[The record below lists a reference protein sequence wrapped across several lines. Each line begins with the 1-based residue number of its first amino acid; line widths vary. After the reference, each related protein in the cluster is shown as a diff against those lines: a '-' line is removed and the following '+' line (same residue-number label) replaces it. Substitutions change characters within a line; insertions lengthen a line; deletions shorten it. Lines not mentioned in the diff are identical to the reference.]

1 MDQHPQ
7 HPRHPPLTRVKAL
20 SPEGRIGGYLV
31 VWGSPAQRDLQGE
44 YFTPHTDLGL
54 DWYPRRPVLYH
65 HGLDDDLGPV
75 MIGQIEVMQPDDTGV
90 WVEAQLDL
98 HNRWARRVLAL
109 VERGALGWS
118 SGSLPHLVE
127 VLDDGHI
134 RRWPVVE
141 GSLTPTPAEPRFTD
155 AVTVKAAFEA
165 LGLPTDR
172 ITAPADRA
180 RNVPLPVGVGLALP
194 AENRAPQGMPLRNAS
209 QGGTMTKHTT
219 HHQEPEPRDGIKRL
233 PIAQTPRTP
242 HITVS
247 SKYADLGAV
256 DMAFMHTWLSR
267 TGQWTPTAAFMREL
281 AFKTYH
287 AVERGDL
294 DAGAVRALPVKAD
307 ELMHTDNTGYGS
319 EWVPD
324 VWSTELWRKARAE
337 NVILPLFRVIEMPSN
352 PFELPISGT
361 DPTVYYVPETQDE
374 ADLSLGSGNPIPDS
388 QIGSGKVT
396 LTAKK
401 LALRVGFSAE
411 LAEDSAIPLIS
422 LYREQAMRVMAE
434 AIDHVLLNGDTE
446 TGATGNINSDNAAP
460 SGTANYLAFNGLRK
474 LPLVTN
480 TDNASDAGGSPTVAL
495 MRAARFLMHPRYALK
510 PNQCAWLVDS
520 STYAKL
526 LSLSD
531 VATVDKYGPYATVLT
546 GEIAK
551 IDGVPVLVSAE
562 MPLTQ
567 ADGKA
572 DTTGNTKG
580 QAVCVYRPGWA
591 VGYRRRVAAT
601 MDYLPY
607 YDAYQMV
614 ATVRLAFAAFDD
626 DVASVLYNLTV

>member
-1 MDQHPQ
+1 MAQRGLPNRAAKMLGED
-7 HPRHPPLTRVKAL
+7 
-20 SPEGRIGGYLV
+20 GRIGGYLV
-31 VWGSPAQRDLQGE
+31 VWGDPTQPDLQGE
-44 YFTPHTDLGL
+44 FFTPDTDLGL

-65 HGLDDDLGPV
+65 HGLDGTLGPAL
-75 MIGQIEVMQPDDTGV
+75 IGQIEVMQPDAVGV

-98 HNRWARRVLAL
+98 RRRWARTVLDL
-109 VERGALGWS
+109 VREGALGWS

-127 VLDDGHI
+127 IEADGHI
-134 RRWPVVE
+134 RRWPIVE

-155 AVTVKAAFEA
+155 AVALKAAYEA
-165 LGLPTDR
+165 LGLPL
-172 ITAPADRA
+172 A
-180 RNVPLPVGVGLALP
+180 RLALDGHSTVGHSNDSEETAKAMIP
-194 AENRAPQGMPLRNAS
+194 N
-209 QGGTMTKHTT
+209 
-219 HHQEPEPRDGIKRL
+219 EPEQQTGAIKRL
-233 PIAQTPRTP
+233 PAAQNVGSP
-242 HITVS
+242 TVEVR
-247 SKYADLGAV
+247 SKYAALDAV

-267 TGQWTPTAAFMREL
+267 TGQWSPSLAFMREL
-281 AFKTYH
+281 ISKTYR

-294 DAGAVRALPVKAD
+294 DAGAVRALPIKAD
-307 ELMHTDNTGYGS
+307 ELMHTGLSGYGS

-324 VWSTELWRKARAE
+324 IWSSELWRKARAE
-337 NVILPLFRVIEMPSN
+337 NVILPLFRVVEMPSN

-374 ADLSLGSGNPIPDS
+374 DDLTLGASNPLPDS

-411 LAEDSAIPLIS
+411 LVEDAALPLIP
-422 LYREQAMRVMAE
+422 LYREQALRVMAD
-434 AIDHVLLNGDTE
+434 AIDHVLLNGDT
-446 TGATGNINSDNAAP
+446 TTAATGNINSDDAAP
-460 SGTANYLAFNGLRK
+460 EATAKYLAFDGLRK
-474 LPLVTN
+474 LPLVT
-480 TDNASDAGGSPTVAL
+480 TPAQALNANGVPTVAL
-495 MRAARFLMHPRYALK
+495 LRTARFLMPARYSLRPK
-510 PNQCAWLVDS
+510 DCAWIVDG

-526 LSLSD
+526 LSDTNL
-531 VATVDKYGPYATVLT
+531 ATVDKFGPHATVLT

-551 IDGVPVLVSAE
+551 VDGVPVLVSAE

-572 DTTGNTKG
+572 NTTGNTKG
-580 QAVCVYRPGWA
+580 QAVCVYRPGWV

-614 ATVRLAFAAFDD
+614 ATVRLAFAPFDSA
-626 DVASVLYNLTV
+626 VASMLYNITV

>member
-1 MDQHPQ
+1 MLGED
-7 HPRHPPLTRVKAL
+7 
-20 SPEGRIGGYLV
+20 GRIGGYLV
-31 VWGSPAQRDLQGE
+31 VWGDPTRPDLQGE
-44 YFTPHTDLGL
+44 FFTPETDLGL

-65 HGLDDDLGPV
+65 HGLDETLGPAL
-75 MIGQIEVMQPDDTGV
+75 IGQIEVMQPDAVGV

-98 HNRWARRVLAL
+98 RRRWARTVLDL
-109 VERGALGWS
+109 VREGTLGWS

-127 VLDDGHI
+127 IEADGHI
-134 RRWPVVE
+134 RRWPIVE

-155 AVTVKAAFEA
+155 AVALKAAYEA
-165 LGLPTDR
+165 LGLPL
-172 ITAPADRA
+172 A
-180 RNVPLPVGVGLALP
+180 RLALDDCNTGKQSHKEKAMIP
-194 AENRAPQGMPLRNAS
+194 NESEQQTSA
-209 QGGTMTKHTT
+209 
-219 HHQEPEPRDGIKRL
+219 IKRL
-233 PIAQTPRTP
+233 PAAQT
-242 HITVS
+242 VS
-247 SKYADLGAV
+247 GPAIEVRSKYAALDAV

-267 TGQWTPTAAFMREL
+267 TGQWSPSLAFMREL
-281 AFKTYH
+281 ISKTYR

-294 DAGAVRALPVKAD
+294 DAGAVRALPIKAD
-307 ELMHTDNTGYGS
+307 ELMHTGLSGYGS

-324 VWSTELWRKARAE
+324 IWSSELWRKARAE
-337 NVILPLFRVIEMPSN
+337 NVILPLFRVVEMPSN

-374 ADLSLGSGNPIPDS
+374 DDLTLGASNPLPDS

-411 LAEDSAIPLIS
+411 LVEDAALPLIP
-422 LYREQAMRVMAE
+422 LYREQALRVMAD
-434 AIDHVLLNGDTE
+434 AIDHVLLNGDT
-446 TGATGNINSDNAAP
+446 TTASTGNINSDDAAP
-460 SGTANYLAFNGLRK
+460 EATAKYLAFDGLRK
-474 LPLVTN
+474 LPLVT
-480 TDNASDAGGSPTVAL
+480 TPAQALNANGVPTVAL
-495 MRAARFLMHPRYALK
+495 LRAARFLMPARYSLRPK
-510 PNQCAWLVDS
+510 DCAWIVDG

-526 LSLSD
+526 LSDPDL
-531 VATVDKYGPYATVLT
+531 ATVDKFGPHATVLT

-551 IDGVPVLVSAE
+551 VDGVPVLVSAE

-580 QAVCVYRPGWA
+580 QAVCVYRSGWV

-614 ATVRLAFAAFDD
+614 ATVRLAFAPFDGA
-626 DVASVLYNLTV
+626 VASMLYNITV

>member
-1 MDQHPQ
+1 MAQRGLPNRAAKMLGED
-7 HPRHPPLTRVKAL
+7 
-20 SPEGRIGGYLV
+20 GRIGGYLV
-31 VWGSPAQRDLQGE
+31 VWGDPTQPDLQGE
-44 YFTPHTDLGL
+44 FFTPDTDLGL

-65 HGLDDDLGPV
+65 HGLDGTLGPAL
-75 MIGQIEVMQPDDTGV
+75 IGQIEVMQPDAVGV

-98 HNRWARRVLAL
+98 RRRWARTVLDL
-109 VERGALGWS
+109 VREGALGWS

-127 VLDDGHI
+127 IEADGHI
-134 RRWPVVE
+134 RRWPIVE

-155 AVTVKAAFEA
+155 AVALKAAYEA
-165 LGLPTDR
+165 LGLPL
-172 ITAPADRA
+172 A
-180 RNVPLPVGVGLALP
+180 RLALDGHSTVGHSNDSEETAKAMIP
-194 AENRAPQGMPLRNAS
+194 ND
-209 QGGTMTKHTT
+209 
-219 HHQEPEPRDGIKRL
+219 PEQQTGAIKRL
-233 PIAQTPRTP
+233 PAAQNVGSP
-242 HITVS
+242 TVEVR
-247 SKYADLGAV
+247 SKYAALDAV

-267 TGQWTPTAAFMREL
+267 TGQWSPSLAFMREL
-281 AFKTYH
+281 ISKTYR

-294 DAGAVRALPVKAD
+294 DTGAVRALPIKAD
-307 ELMHTDNTGYGS
+307 ELMHTGLSGYGS

-324 VWSTELWRKARAE
+324 IWSSELWRKARAE
-337 NVILPLFRVIEMPSN
+337 NVILPLFRVVEMPSN

-374 ADLSLGSGNPIPDS
+374 DDLTLGASNPLPDS

-411 LAEDSAIPLIS
+411 LVEDAALPLIP
-422 LYREQAMRVMAE
+422 LYREQALRVMAD
-434 AIDHVLLNGDTE
+434 AIDHVLLNGDT
-446 TGATGNINSDNAAP
+446 TTAATGNINSDDAAP
-460 SGTANYLAFNGLRK
+460 EATAKYLAFDGLRK
-474 LPLVTN
+474 LPLVT
-480 TDNASDAGGSPTVAL
+480 TPAQALNANGVPTVAL
-495 MRAARFLMHPRYALK
+495 LRTARFLMPARYSLRPK
-510 PNQCAWLVDS
+510 DCAWIVDG

-526 LSLSD
+526 LSDTNL
-531 VATVDKYGPYATVLT
+531 ATVDKFGPHATVLT

-551 IDGVPVLVSAE
+551 VDGVPVLVSAE

-572 DTTGNTKG
+572 NTTGNTKG
-580 QAVCVYRPGWA
+580 QAVCVYRPGWV

-614 ATVRLAFAAFDD
+614 ATVRLAFAPFDSP
-626 DVASVLYNLTV
+626 VASMLYNITV

>member
-1 MDQHPQ
+1 MARRTRQP
-7 HPRHPPLTRVKAL
+7 PRAASPTTRVKAL
-20 SPEGRIGGYLV
+20 DEGGRVGGYLV
-31 VWGSPAQRDLQGE
+31 VWGDAARRDLQGE
-44 YFTPHTDLGL
+44 YFTPATELGL

-65 HGLDDDLGPV
+65 HGLDGDLGPV
-75 MIGQIEVMQPDDTGV
+75 MIGQIEHMQPDETGV

-98 HNRWARRVLAL
+98 RSRWGRAVLDL
-109 VERGALGWS
+109 VQRGALGWS

-127 VLDDGHI
+127 VAADGHI

-141 GSLTPTPAEPRFTD
+141 GSLTPSPAEPRYTD
-155 AVTVKAAFEA
+155 AVAVKAAFEA

-172 ITAPADRA
+172 IDSEPIHEQAIDT
-180 RNVPLPVGVGLALP
+180 G
-194 AENRAPQGMPLRNAS
+194 E
-209 QGGTMTKHTT
+209 GGTMSKTINQGASTSGAGN
-219 HHQEPEPRDGIKRL
+219 GIKRL
-233 PIAQTPRTP
+233 PAPQQARTP
-242 HITVS
+242 QIDVR
-247 SKYADLGAV
+247 SKYADLDAV

-267 TGQWTPTAAFMREL
+267 TGQWLPTTAFMREL
-281 AFKTYH
+281 AHKAYR
-287 AVERGDL
+287 AVEQGAL
-294 DAGAVRALPVKAD
+294 DPGAVRALPVKAD
-307 ELMHTDNTGYGS
+307 ELMHTDNTGYGA

-324 VWSTELWRKARAE
+324 IWSTELWRKARTE

-361 DPTVYYVPETQDE
+361 DPAVYYVPETQDE
-374 ADLSLGSGNPIPDS
+374 DDLTLGNGNPIPDS

-411 LAEDSAIPLIS
+411 LAEDSALPLIP
-422 LYREQAMRVMAE
+422 LYREQALRVMAE

-446 TGATGNINSDNAAP
+446 TGATGNINSDDAP
-460 SGTANYLAFNGLRK
+460 PASTAKYLAFDGLRK

-480 TDNASDAGGSPTVAL
+480 SDNALSAGGAPSVTL
-495 MRAARFLMHPRYALK
+495 LRTARFLMPPRFALK
-510 PNQCAWLVDS
+510 PTQCAWIVDS

-572 DTTGNTKG
+572 DVSDNTLG
-580 QAVCVYRPGWA
+580 QALCVYRPGWV

-614 ATVRLAFAAFDD
+614 ATVRLAFAPYDSDA
-626 DVASVLYNLTV
+626 ASVLYNITV

>member
-1 MDQHPQ
+1 MAQRGLPNRAAKMLGED
-7 HPRHPPLTRVKAL
+7 
-20 SPEGRIGGYLV
+20 GRIGGYLV
-31 VWGSPAQRDLQGE
+31 VWGDPTQPDLQGE
-44 YFTPHTDLGL
+44 FFTPDTDLGL

-65 HGLDDDLGPV
+65 HGLDGTLGPAL
-75 MIGQIEVMQPDDTGV
+75 IGQIEVMQPDAVGV

-98 HNRWARRVLAL
+98 RRRWARTVLDL
-109 VERGALGWS
+109 VREGALGWS

-127 VLDDGHI
+127 IEADGHI
-134 RRWPVVE
+134 RRWPIVE

-155 AVTVKAAFEA
+155 AVALKAAYEA
-165 LGLPTDR
+165 LGLPL
-172 ITAPADRA
+172 A
-180 RNVPLPVGVGLALP
+180 RLALDGHSTVGHSNDSEETAKAMIP
-194 AENRAPQGMPLRNAS
+194 N
-209 QGGTMTKHTT
+209 
-219 HHQEPEPRDGIKRL
+219 EPEQQTGAIKRL
-233 PIAQTPRTP
+233 PAAQNVGSP
-242 HITVS
+242 TVEVR
-247 SKYADLGAV
+247 SKYAALDAV

-267 TGQWTPTAAFMREL
+267 TGQWSPSLAFMREL
-281 AFKTYH
+281 ISKTYR

-294 DAGAVRALPVKAD
+294 DAGAVRALPIKAD
-307 ELMHTDNTGYGS
+307 ELMHTSLSGYGS

-324 VWSTELWRKARAE
+324 IWSSELWRKARAE
-337 NVILPLFRVIEMPSN
+337 NVILPLFRVVEMPSN

-374 ADLSLGSGNPIPDS
+374 DDLTLGASNPLPDS

-411 LAEDSAIPLIS
+411 LVEDAALPLIP
-422 LYREQAMRVMAE
+422 LYREQALRVMAD
-434 AIDHVLLNGDTE
+434 AIDHVLLNGDT
-446 TGATGNINSDNAAP
+446 TTAATGNINSDDAAP
-460 SGTANYLAFNGLRK
+460 EATAKYLAFDGLRK
-474 LPLVTN
+474 LPLVT
-480 TDNASDAGGSPTVAL
+480 TPAQALNANGVPTVAL
-495 MRAARFLMHPRYALK
+495 LRTARFLMPARYSLRPK
-510 PNQCAWLVDS
+510 DCAWIVDG

-526 LSLSD
+526 LSDTNL
-531 VATVDKYGPYATVLT
+531 ATVDKFGPHATVLT

-551 IDGVPVLVSAE
+551 VDGVPVLVSAE

-572 DTTGNTKG
+572 NSTGNTKG
-580 QAVCVYRPGWA
+580 QAVCVYRPGWV

-614 ATVRLAFAAFDD
+614 ATVRLAFAPFDSA
-626 DVASVLYNLTV
+626 VASMLYNITV

>member
-1 MDQHPQ
+1 MGRMHVRAPV
-7 HPRHPPLTRVKAL
+7 RTAAKAL
-20 SPEGRIGGYLV
+20 NDSGRIGGYLV
-31 VWGSPAQRDLQGE
+31 VWGDPSRPDLQGE
-44 YFTPHTDLGL
+44 YFTPESDLGL

-65 HGLDDDLGPV
+65 HGLDGELGPV
-75 MIGQIEVMQPDDTGV
+75 MIGQIEAMQPDDTGV

-98 HNRWARRVLAL
+98 RNRWARAVLDL
-109 VERGALGWS
+109 IRRDALGWS
-118 SGSLPHLVE
+118 SGSLPHLVD
-127 VLDDGHI
+127 VAADGYI

-141 GSLTPTPAEPRFTD
+141 GSLTPTPAEPRYTD
-155 AVTVKAAFEA
+155 AVAVKAAFQA
-165 LGLPTDR
+165 LGLSTER
-172 ITAPADRA
+172 LEAGLTAPHSAHASRTDEGDGGRMSDQ
-180 RNVPLPVGVGLALP
+180 RN
-194 AENRAPQGMPLRNAS
+194 S
-209 QGGTMTKHTT
+209 
-219 HHQEPEPRDGIKRL
+219 DGRGEAIKRL
-233 PIAQTPRTP
+233 PAAQTVAHPGMPVIEVR
-242 HITVS
+242 
-247 SKYADLGAV
+247 SKYADLNAV

-267 TGQWTPTAAFMREL
+267 SGQWAPSVAFMREL
-281 AFKTYH
+281 AYKAFR
-287 AVERGDL
+287 AVEHGEL
-294 DAGAVRALPVKAD
+294 DAGALRTLPIKSD
-307 ELMHTDNTGYGS
+307 ELMHTENIGYGT

-324 VWSTELWRKARAE
+324 IWSSELWRKARAE

-374 ADLSLGSGNPIPDS
+374 DDLTLAGSGNPIPDS
-388 QIGSGKVT
+388 QVGSGKVT

-411 LAEDSAIPLIS
+411 LVEDAAIPLIA
-422 LYREQAMRVMAE
+422 LYREQALRVMAD

-446 TGATGNINSDNAAP
+446 SGATGNINSDNAAP
-460 SGTANYLAFNGLRK
+460 GSTVKYLAFDGLRK
-474 LPLVTN
+474 LGLVTN
-480 TDNASDAGGSPTVAL
+480 TANKKDATSAPSVQLLRDT
-495 MRAARFLMHPRYALK
+495 RFLMSSRYSLRPK
-510 PNQCAWLVDS
+510 DCAYIVDG

-526 LSLSD
+526 LGDTSL
-531 VATVDKYGPYATVLT
+531 ATVDKFGPHATVLT

-551 IDGVPVLVSAE
+551 VDGVPVLVSAE

-580 QAVCVYRPGWA
+580 QAVCAYRPGWV

-614 ATVRLAFAAFDD
+614 ATVRLAFAPFDTE
-626 DVASVLYNLTV
+626 VASVLYNITV

>member
-1 MDQHPQ
+1 MAGQTVRARD
-7 HPRHPPLTRVKAL
+7 TTTAVKAL
-20 SPEGRIGGYLV
+20 GDQGRIGGYLV
-31 VWGSPAQRDLQGE
+31 VWGDDTRRDLQGE
-44 YFTPHTDLGL
+44 YFTPDTDLGL

-65 HGLDDDLGPV
+65 HGLDGELGPV
-75 MIGQIEVMQPDDTGV
+75 MIGQIEAMRPDSTGV

-98 HNRWARRVLAL
+98 HNRWARAVLDL
-109 VERGALGWS
+109 VQRTALGWS

-127 VLDDGHI
+127 VAADGHI
-134 RRWPVVE
+134 RRWPIVE
-141 GSLTPTPAEPRFTD
+141 GSLTPTPAEPRYTD
-155 AVTVKAAFEA
+155 AVAVKAAFEA
-165 LGLPTDR
+165 LGLPTGNLIPGENGDSVG
-172 ITAPADRA
+172 TGLKPAQHEK
-180 RNVPLPVGVGLALP
+180 N
-194 AENRAPQGMPLRNAS
+194 NA
-209 QGGTMTKHTT
+209 GGNMNGN
-219 HHQEPEPRDGIKRL
+219 DAIKRL
-233 PIAQTPRTP
+233 PAAQTAPRTP
-242 HITVS
+242 VIEVRT
-247 SKYADLGAV
+247 KYAELDAI

-267 TGQWTPTAAFMREL
+267 TGQWTPSTTFMREL
-281 AFKTYH
+281 AHKAYG
-287 AVERGDL
+287 AVERGEL
-294 DAGAVRALPVKAD
+294 DAGALRALPVKSD
-307 ELMHTDNTGYGS
+307 ELMHTENTAYGS

-324 VWSTELWRKARAE
+324 IWSSELWRKARAE

-374 ADLSLGSGNPIPDS
+374 DDLTLAGAGNPIPDS

-411 LAEDSAIPLIS
+411 LVEDAAIPLIA
-422 LYREQAMRVMAE
+422 LYREQALRVMAD

-446 TGATGNINSDNAAP
+446 DGATGNINSDDAQP
-460 SGTANYLAFNGLRK
+460 SSTAKYLAFDGLRK

-480 TDNASDAGGSPTVAL
+480 TANALDANGTPSVSLLRT
-495 MRAARFLMHPRYALK
+495 ARFLMQARYSLRPK
-510 PNQCAWLVDS
+510 DCAWIVDG

-526 LSLSD
+526 LSDTSL
-531 VATVDKYGPYATVLT
+531 ATVDKFGPHATVLT

-551 IDGVPVLVSAE
+551 VDGVPVLVSAE

-572 DTTGNTKG
+572 DTSGNTKG
-580 QAVCVYRPGWA
+580 QGICVYRPGWV

-601 MDYLPY
+601 MNYLPY

-614 ATVRLAFAAFDD
+614 ATVRLAFVNFDTE
-626 DVASVLYNLTV
+626 VASALYNITV

>member
-20 SPEGRIGGYLV
+20 SSEGRIGGYLV
-31 VWGSPAQRDLQGE
+31 VWGSPALRDLQGE
-44 YFTPHTDLGL
+44 FFTPHTDLGL

-65 HGLDDDLGPV
+65 HGLDDNLDPV

-109 VERGALGWS
+109 VERGVLAWS

-127 VLDDGHI
+127 VWDDGHI

-141 GSLTPTPAEPRFTD
+141 GSLTPTPAEPRYTD
-155 AVTVKAAFEA
+155 AVTVKAAYEA

-172 ITAPADRA
+172 ITAPAEITTA
-180 RNVPLPVGVGLALP
+180 PPSVGAYGNTP
-194 AENRAPQGMPLRNAS
+194 NSTPAPQTMHID
-209 QGGTMTKHTT
+209 QGGTMTQHTP
-219 HHQEPEPRDGIKRL
+219 HQDREPRDGIKRL
-233 PIAQTPRTP
+233 PIAQTPHTP
-242 HITVS
+242 HITIS
-247 SKYADLGAV
+247 SKYADLDAV

-267 TGQWTPTAAFMREL
+267 TGQWMPTTAFMREL
-281 AFKTYH
+281 ASKAFQ
-287 AVERGDL
+287 AVERGEL
-294 DAGAVRALPVKAD
+294 DAGAMRALPVKAD
-307 ELMHTDNTGYGS
+307 ELTHTDNTGYGS

-388 QIGSGKVT
+388 QVGSGKVT

-411 LAEDSAIPLIS
+411 LAEDSAIPLIP
-422 LYREQAMRVMAE
+422 LYREQALRVMAE
-434 AIDHVLLNGDTE
+434 AIDQVLLNGDTE
-446 TGATGNINSDNAAP
+446 TGATGNINSDNGAPAA
-460 SGTANYLAFNGLRK
+460 TTNYLAFNGLRK

-480 TDNASDAGGSPTVAL
+480 TDNASDAGGAPTVAL
-495 MRAARFLMHPRYALK
+495 LRAARFLMQARYALK

-551 IDGVPVLVSAE
+551 IDGAPVLVSAE

-580 QAVCVYRPGWA
+580 QAVCVYRPGWV

-614 ATVRLAFAAFDD
+614 APVRLAFAAFDD
-626 DVASVLYNLTV
+626 DVASTLYNISV